1 MAPVVASAQ
10 GHDSNELCQC
20 AGPHDGD
27 VKGETSERGASP
39 KVMEARRAHLES
51 CDKQMKESK
60 CVIEADQALGAVEKN
75 YRIEHLHARTSARD
89 GTGTSNTLPVSSEG
103 CVFQ

>member
-1 MAPVVASAQ
+1 VASAQ

-60 CVIEADQALGAVEKN
+60 CVIEADQALAMGAHQVRRVEQTK
-75 YRIEHLHARTSARD
+75 RVLVQDS
-89 GTGTSNTLPVSSEG
+89 P
-103 CVFQ
+103 